1 VKNIAEK
8 RGVSEDEITA
18 VKQVDF
24 NDLPEEV
31 NIQNI
36 DNTTLAMYQIEING
50 ESPVYVITASETEFK
65 KELQNFAGRMLLN
78 LGLSGEVVNSE
89 FLKSAAGVS
98 GAEDRGY
105 VMIRSGSITG
115 ISSSLEV
122 EEEAPGKIAEVV
134 IYKNAE
140 VVGFRNTF
148 DLSETGALSGYNTV
162 DEGIIN
168 FNKGDI
174 ISVKL
179 IIPEGVKLKDINT
192 LIEITVKE

>member
-1 VKNIAEK
+1 
-8 RGVSEDEITA
+8 
-18 VKQVDF
+18 
-24 NDLPEEV
+24 
-31 NIQNI
+31 
-36 DNTTLAMYQIEING
+36 
-50 ESPVYVITASETEFK
+50 
-65 KELQNFAGRMLLN
+65 
-78 LGLSGEVVNSE
+78 
-89 FLKSAAGVS
+89 
-98 GAEDRGY
+98 
-105 VMIRSGSITG
+105 MIRSGSITG